1 MSNAPLMPKATAV
14 WLVDNTALT
23 FDQVADFT
31 KMHPLE
37 VRAIA
42 DGDAAQGIKGMDP
55 ISTGQLTRD
64 EIERGEKD
72 PNYRLKLGESKVV
85 LPPAAKKKGPRYT
98 PVSRRHERPSAILWL
113 VRNHPEL
120 KDAQIMRLVGTTKTT
135 IASVRDRT
143 HWNASTLTPMDP
155 VTLGLCSQIELD
167 FEVQRAA
174 KEKPVPAAYGG
185 ATLLPAS
192 ETTKK
197 EPEFEPSE
205 KSEDDLN
212 VDAVF
217 AKLKT
222 IGGKKQDDE
231 ESRDFRLRL
240 ERFRTRRGNLPR
252 FCFAG
257 AITIRPC
264 RLDCRKSIPG
274 ESRAT
279 CCRSSSAENGLIRTE
294 MPCAAIESTI
304 FRADVPGHD
313 NGRDVP
319 VKSRP
324 QIIDCRRPRLS
335 IREDCSHI
343 TASQGGFPAGG
354 RASARRLPLRPRSP
368 LCLSL
373 SADG

>member
-55 ISTGQLTRD
+55 ISNGQLTRE
-64 EIERGEKD
+64 EIEKGERD
-72 PNYRLKLGESKVV
+72 PNYRLRLQESKVV
-85 LPPAAKKKGPRYT
+85 LPTAAKKKGPRYT

-113 VRNHPEL
+113 LRNHPEL

-174 KEKPVPAAYGG
+174 KEKPAATVYGG

-192 ETTKK
+192 ETTRKD
-197 EPEFEPSE
+197 ELDDQPTERH
-205 KSEDDLN
+205 DDLN

-222 IGGKKQDDE
+222 IGGKKPDDDDE
-231 ESRDFRLRL
+231 
-240 ERFRTRRGNLPR
+240 
-252 FCFAG
+252 
-257 AITIRPC
+257 
-264 RLDCRKSIPG
+264 
-274 ESRAT
+274 
-279 CCRSSSAENGLIRTE
+279 
-294 MPCAAIESTI
+294 
-304 FRADVPGHD
+304 
-313 NGRDVP
+313 
-319 VKSRP
+319 
-324 QIIDCRRPRLS
+324 Q
-335 IREDCSHI
+335 
-343 TASQGGFPAGG
+343 
-354 RASARRLPLRPRSP
+354 
-368 LCLSL
+368 
-373 SADG
+373 